1 MAKNGRY
8 TIAEGEEEDLGP
20 EPIVPG
26 VARALSPLVRRI
38 LGLNPSPKTS
48 YGTNTYLVGI
58 DEIVVIDPGPEN
70 SSHLDSV
77 VGCGGDRIRWVTSTS
92 SDPSHAGGIE
102 AMIERTGAVRLDPQ
116 DGDTI
121 LGTEFRLTA
130 HAMNG
135 PSADHRTFLL
145 EEERTLICGQLMAEE
160 WSVPLMKGDADLSV
174 ILESIN
180 KASKMRLRRIAP
192 VFGHVIEDPKKA
204 IPASIDRY
212 SETDRLII
220 RALKNGAKTVEEV
233 VSTNYPN
240 TAEDPEQL
248 DLHLSTIEVH
258 LTKLAAEKAV
268 KHLKSGWAV
277 S

>member
-8 TIAEGEEEDLGP
+8 TIVEEEEEELGP

-70 SSHLDSV
+70 SAHLDSV

-92 SDPSHAGGIE
+92 SDPSHAGGVE

-145 EEERTLICGQLMAEE
+145 EEERILICGQLMAEE
-160 WSVPLMKGDADLSV
+160 WTVPLMKGDADLSV

-180 KASKMRLRRIAP
+180 KAGKMRLRRIAP

-204 IPASIDRY
+204 IPAAIDRY
-212 SETDRLII
+212 SETDRLIV

-233 VSTNYPN
+233 VSTNYPD

-248 DLHLSTIEVH
+248 DLLINTIEVH
-258 LTKLAAEKAV
+258 LTKLTAEKAV
-268 KHLKSGWAV
+268 KHLKSGWTV